1 MIWYITN
8 TAANHASFLRPSS
21 FLLLLCF
28 VLLNIILY
36 VHLLCI
42 YQGRSKGETT
52 FLCALNRF
60 SRSKSRKAF
69 KSLTIIIVIRKATNT
84 TKSHRAF
91 LRARSKDYT
100 MKVGEAPSLPP
111 HGRPFIIHHVCGLVR
126 TISSISSSAALSVSE
141 LMGAVVRGVISNVLN
156 SMILH
161 YLNTRTDISTAHPLP
176 W

>member
-52 FLCALNRF
+52 FQCALNRF
-60 SRSKSRKAF
+60 SRSRSRKAF
-69 KSLTIIIVIRKATNT
+69 KSLTIIIVIRNIHNKIPSSFSAGSVEGLHYET
-84 TKSHRAF
+84 R
-91 LRARSKDYT
+91 RS
-100 MKVGEAPSLPP
+100 SLSSSS
-111 HGRPFIIHHVCGLVR
+111 RPFIIHHVCGLVR